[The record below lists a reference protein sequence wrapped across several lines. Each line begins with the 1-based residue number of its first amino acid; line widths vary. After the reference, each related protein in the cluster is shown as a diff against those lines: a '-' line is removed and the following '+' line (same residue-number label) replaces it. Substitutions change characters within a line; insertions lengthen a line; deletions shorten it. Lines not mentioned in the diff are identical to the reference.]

1 MNVSQTVQSAN
12 LLAILKVKQTGQSA
26 LHFRKHKLKSVPL
39 DYFFISSSTAAV
51 IALTPVRNVG
61 SGSGWN
67 KLEWSEGSGLPDF
80 LLASTLAGS
89 IAPSQK

>member
-1 MNVSQTVQSAN
+1 MNHGY
-12 LLAILKVKQTGQSA
+12 I
-26 LHFRKHKLKSVPL
+26 FRSTLNHRLKSVPQI
-39 DYFFISSSTAAV
+39 YFFINSNTAAV

-67 KLEWSEGSGLPDF
+67 KLECSDGNGLPDF

-89 IAPSQK
+89 IAPNQK

>member
-1 MNVSQTVQSAN
+1 
-12 LLAILKVKQTGQSA
+12 
-26 LHFRKHKLKSVPL
+26 
-39 DYFFISSSTAAV
+39 
-51 IALTPVRNVG
+51 LTPVRNVG

-67 KLEWSEGSGLPDF
+67 KLECNEGSGLPDF